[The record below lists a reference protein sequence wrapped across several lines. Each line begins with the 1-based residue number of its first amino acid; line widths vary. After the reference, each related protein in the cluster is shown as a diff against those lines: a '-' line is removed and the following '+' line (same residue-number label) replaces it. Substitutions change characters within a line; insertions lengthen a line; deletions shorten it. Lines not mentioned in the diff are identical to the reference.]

1 MNDGQAKRAERES
14 RTSSPANGYRSNE
27 GHLYRPYKHSPS
39 VMREFLESGDEFT
52 WPPDLGECSGNHCDF
67 KLDINGIPLSW
78 KRKITDGK
86 ATIDVYEAEHLPY
99 KYDFKK
105 PFVVK
110 TIRNAQRKLA
120 REEASNE
127 VELMRDLR
135 HPHVTALLGT
145 YTFQERLSILI
156 FPAACCDLSQFM
168 KQMCRDMRKVHSQ
181 SPHLEILDVNAT
193 PTDSSI
199 ATNSTTSVS
208 NKSHGQD
215 SDDSEKRDNTWP
227 MNAPFQSKILI
238 LRRCFVCLS
247 EALSYLHASD
257 VRHKDIKPENIL
269 IDQSGSLILTDF
281 GISRRFPK
289 NTPHSTNDQWKFTR
303 KYASPEM
310 MKGKTVPRDDPSD
323 VFSLG
328 CVFLEVATLLLGED
342 LKRFS
347 KHYTS
352 TVNNTGV
359 EEAYHCNLPRLYSWI
374 EFLRARGPNNS
385 QDQPLL
391 AENIM
396 VQNHI
401 PDADQVMVDS
411 LIPIRQMLD
420 ENPQARPKSQGLWKC
435 FQYIS
440 PEKCID
446 CDPRLAERWKPSLKQ
461 QQNAITGLQN
471 RRSMIS
477 EDAVSLE
484 SWHIARTG
492 EIDSRLLSAQEQ
504 PIRSPRE
511 LSSANTSTC
520 EVHRHQYPET
530 TSRPSPSKYRSQDNG
545 AGSQRFS
552 RSPSSTINII
562 PKGPQDVNPF
572 LDHQPTP
579 AQDITP
585 NISSVVEAKSLV
597 SLSRSTSS
605 SAAQGLAVQ
614 QPLIPPMRDSLPRVQ
629 SLGASRSSQDGK
641 APKNTQIIVYDVE
654 RRRLYQTNSDL
665 ILGALLPQHLL
676 SSLLVH
682 H

>member
-1 MNDGQAKRAERES
+1 MDKPNAQNDSLGLQVQR
-14 RTSSPANGYRSNE
+14 NGYKSNE
-27 GHLYRPYKHSPS
+27 GHVYRPCKHGRS
-39 VMREFLESGDEFT
+39 VMRDFLESGDEFT
-52 WPPDLGECSGNHCDF
+52 WPPDLGECSSNHCDF

-78 KRKITDGK
+78 KKKITDGK
-86 ATIDVYEAEHLPY
+86 AAIDVYEAEDPHY
-99 KYDFKK
+99 KYNFKK

-110 TIRNAQRKLA
+110 LIRNAQRKLA

-127 VELMRDLR
+127 VNAMRDLR
-135 HPHVTALLGT
+135 HPHITALLGT
-145 YTFQERLSILI
+145 FTFRERLHILI

-168 KQMCRDMRKVHSQ
+168 KQMCRDLPKMHSK
-181 SPHLEILDVNAT
+181 SPHLDILDVNAT
-193 PTDSSI
+193 RSESSI
-199 ATNSTTSVS
+199 ATNSTTSIS
-208 NKSHGQD
+208 NKWHCQD
-215 SDDSEKRDNTWP
+215 SNDGEKRNNTWP
-227 MNAPFQSKILI
+227 MNALLPHKILI

-269 IDQSGSLILTDF
+269 IDESGSLILTDF

-289 NTPHSTNDQWKFTR
+289 DTPHSTNDQWKFTR
-303 KYASPEM
+303 KYASPEI
-310 MKGKTVPRDDPSD
+310 MKGKTVLRDDPSD

-347 KHYTS
+347 EHYTS

-374 EFLRARGPNNS
+374 ESLRARGPNNP

-391 AENIM
+391 EENIE
-396 VQNHI
+396 VQDHI
-401 PDADQVMVDS
+401 LDADQVMVDS
-411 LIPIRQMLD
+411 LIHIRQMLD
-420 ENPQARPKSQGLWKC
+420 ENPQARPGSQGLWKC

-461 QQNAITGLQN
+461 QQNAKTGLQN

-484 SWHIARTG
+484 SWHVARTG

-504 PIRSPRE
+504 LTRSPRE
-511 LSSANTSTC
+511 LSSANTSTS

-530 TSRPSPSKYRSQDNG
+530 TSRPSSPNYRPHDNV

-552 RSPSSTINII
+552 RSPSPTINII
-562 PKGPQDVNPF
+562 PEGPQHAKPF
-572 LDHQPTP
+572 LDHQPIP
-579 AQDITP
+579 AQSITP
-585 NISSVVEAKSLV
+585 NISSVLEAKSLV
-597 SLSRSTSS
+597 SLSRPTSP

-614 QPLIPPMRDSLPRVQ
+614 QPQISPIRDTFPRVQ
-629 SLGASRSSQDGK
+629 SLGAGRSSQYGK
-641 APKNTQIIVYDVE
+641 APKNTQVIVYDVE

-665 ILGALLPQHLL
+665 ILG
-676 SSLLVH
+676 
-682 H
+682 

>member
-1 MNDGQAKRAERES
+1 MNDGQVERSERQS
-14 RTSSPANGYRSNE
+14 KIPSPANGYKSNE
-27 GHLYRPYKHSPS
+27 GHLYRPYKHGRS
-39 VMREFLESGDEFT
+39 VMRDFLESGDEFT

-86 ATIDVYEAEHLPY
+86 ATIDVYEAENPHY

-127 VELMRDLR
+127 VNAMRDLR
-135 HPHVTALLGT
+135 HPHITALLGT
-145 YTFQERLSILI
+145 FTFRERLSILI

-168 KQMCRDMRKVHSQ
+168 KQMCRDLRKMHSK
-181 SPHLEILDVNAT
+181 SPHLDMLDVNAT
-193 PTDSSI
+193 RSDSSI
-199 ATNSTTSVS
+199 ATNSTTSIS
-208 NKSHGQD
+208 NKWHGQD
-215 SDDSEKRDNTWP
+215 SNDSERRNNTWP
-227 MNAPFQSKILI
+227 MNAPFQHKILI
-238 LRRCFVCLS
+238 LRRCFICLS

-269 IDQSGSLILTDF
+269 IDEAESLILTDF
-281 GISRRFPK
+281 GISRRFQK
-289 NTPHSTNDQWKFTR
+289 NTPHSTNDQWKFTY

-310 MKGKTVPRDDPSD
+310 MKGRTVPRDDPSD

-347 KHYTS
+347 EHYTS

-374 EFLRARGPNNS
+374 EFLRARGPNNL

-391 AENIM
+391 AENIK
-396 VQNHI
+396 VQDHI

-411 LIPIRQMLD
+411 LIHIRQMLD
-420 ENPQARPKSQGLWKC
+420 ENPQARPESQGLWTC

-461 QQNAITGLQN
+461 QQNAKTGLQN

-492 EIDSRLLSAQEQ
+492 EIDSRLLSTQEQ

-520 EVHRHQYPET
+520 EVHRHQYPEA
-530 TSRPSPSKYRSQDNG
+530 TSRPSSPKYRPHDNG
-545 AGSQRFS
+545 AGSQRFL
-552 RSPSSTINII
+552 RSPSPTINII
-562 PKGPQDVNPF
+562 PEGPQHVKPF

-579 AQDITP
+579 APNITP
-585 NISSVVEAKSLV
+585 NISSVLETKPLV
-597 SLSRSTSS
+597 SLSRPTSPST
-605 SAAQGLAVQ
+605 AQGLAVQ
-614 QPLIPPMRDSLPRVQ
+614 QPQISPMRDFFPRVQ
-629 SLGASRSSQDGK
+629 SLGASRSSQYGK
-641 APKNTQIIVYDVE
+641 PPNNTQVIVYDVE
-654 RRRLYQTNSDL
+654 RRRVYQTNSDL
-665 ILGALLPQHLL
+665 ILG
-676 SSLLVH
+676 
-682 H
+682 

>member
-1 MNDGQAKRAERES
+1 MDKGNAQNEPRIPDPTE
-14 RTSSPANGYRSNE
+14 GYKSNE
-27 GHLYRPYKHSPS
+27 GHLYRPYKHGRS
-39 VMREFLESGDEFT
+39 VMRDFLESGDEFT

-67 KLDINGIPLSW
+67 RLNINGIPLSW

-86 ATIDVYEAEHLPY
+86 ATIDVYEAEHPHY
-99 KYDFKK
+99 NYNFKK

-127 VELMRDLR
+127 VNAMRDLR
-135 HPHVTALLGT
+135 HPHITALLGT
-145 YTFQERLSILI
+145 FTFRERLSILI

-168 KQMCRDMRKVHSQ
+168 KQMCRDFRKMHSQ
-181 SPHLEILDVNAT
+181 SPHLDILDGNAT
-193 PTDSSI
+193 RSDSSI
-199 ATNSTTSVS
+199 ATNSSTSI
-208 NKSHGQD
+208 SHKWHSQD
-215 SDDSEKRDNTWP
+215 PSDSEKRNKTWP
-227 MNAPFQSKILI
+227 MNAPFQHKILI
-238 LRRCFVCLS
+238 LRRCFICLS
-247 EALSYLHASD
+247 EALSYLHESD

-269 IDQSGSLILTDF
+269 IDESESLILTDF
-281 GISRRFPK
+281 GISRRFQK

-310 MKGKTVPRDDPSD
+310 MKGRTVLRDDPSD

-342 LKRFS
+342 LKEFS
-347 KHYTS
+347 EHYTS

-374 EFLRARGPNNS
+374 DFLRARGPNNP

-391 AENIM
+391 AENIK
-396 VQNHI
+396 VQDHI

-411 LIPIRQMLD
+411 LIHIREMLD
-420 ENPQARPKSQGLWKC
+420 ENPQARPQSQGLWKC

-440 PEKCID
+440 PEKCKD
-446 CDPRLAERWKPSLKQ
+446 CDPRLEERWKPSLKQ
-461 QQNAITGLQN
+461 QQNAKTGLQN

-492 EIDSRLLSAQEQ
+492 DIDSRLLSAQEQ
-504 PIRSPRE
+504 PIRSPSV
-511 LSSANTSTC
+511 LSSANMSTY

-530 TSRPSPSKYRSQDNG
+530 IPRPSSPNYRPHDNG
-545 AGSQRFS
+545 TGSQRFS
-552 RSPSSTINII
+552 RSPSPTINII
-562 PKGPQDVNPF
+562 PESPQHVKTF

-579 AQDITP
+579 AQSITP
-585 NISSVVEAKSLV
+585 NISSVLEAKPLA
-597 SLSRSTSS
+597 SLSRPTSPA
-605 SAAQGLAVQ
+605 AAQGLAVQ
-614 QPLIPPMRDSLPRVQ
+614 QPEISPGRNFFPRVQ
-629 SLGASRSSQDGK
+629 GLRASRSSQYGK
-641 APKNTQIIVYDVE
+641 APKNTQVIVYDVE

-665 ILGALLPQHLL
+665 ILG
-676 SSLLVH
+676 
-682 H
+682 